1 MYKVKVGEKIYEFS
15 EAEMS
20 SLDMKISPDGSYHII
35 DQQQSLYAQAES
47 SSAKSIAVHLN
58 GKTHHAQIMDKVDQM
73 VEEMGLTISNKKVS
87 GDITAP
93 MPGLILDI
101 AVKAG
106 DTVAEG
112 DTLLI
117 LEAMKMEN
125 VIKAE
130 AEATVTNV
138 LLAVGDTVEKNQLI
152 IEMEPNA

>member
-15 EAEMS
+15 EAEMAA
-20 SLDMKISPDGSYHII
+20 LDLQISPDGSYHII

-47 SSAKSIAVHLN
+47 VSAKSIAVSVK
-58 GKTHHAQIMDKVDQM
+58 GKTHQAQIMDEVDQM

-101 AVKAG
+101 AVKTG

-130 AEATVTNV
+130 AGATVTNV